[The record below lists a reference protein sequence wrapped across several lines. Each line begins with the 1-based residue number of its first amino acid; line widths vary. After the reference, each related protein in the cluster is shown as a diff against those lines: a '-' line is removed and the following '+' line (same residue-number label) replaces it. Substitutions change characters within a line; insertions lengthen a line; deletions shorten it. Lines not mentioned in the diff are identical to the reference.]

1 MNETREDDHDE
12 YGEAEFF
19 GMGKD
24 EDHDSLSQQ
33 EDRLSP
39 ETASHS
45 ILGISLIREEPAEST
60 CEEIHPAEEGSNGS
74 GTLRGKLKRYFEVAR
89 GGVVHGEFNPE
100 AAGILDEQ

>member
-1 MNETREDDHDE
+1 
-12 YGEAEFF
+12 
-19 GMGKD
+19 MGKD

-45 ILGISLIREEPAEST
+45 ILGISLIREEPTEST
-60 CEEIHPAEEGSNGS
+60 CEEIHPAEEGSDGS
-74 GTLRGKLKRYFEVAR
+74 GTLRGQLKRCFEVAR
-89 GGVVHGEFNPE
+89 GGIVHGEFNPE